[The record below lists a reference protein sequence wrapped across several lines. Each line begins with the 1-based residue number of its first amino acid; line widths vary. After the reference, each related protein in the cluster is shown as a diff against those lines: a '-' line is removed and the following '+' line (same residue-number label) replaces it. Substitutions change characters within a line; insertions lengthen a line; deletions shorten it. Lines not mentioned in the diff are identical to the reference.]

1 MTKHDEM
8 YEELD
13 RIEKRI
19 IAIKLEVER
28 RNKIISNLSKEQH
41 KRRKEDE

>member
-1 MTKHDEM
+1 MNKSEQL
-8 YEELD
+8 YKELD

-19 IAIKLEVER
+19 AAIKLEVEH

-41 KRRKEDE
+41 KRRKEDK